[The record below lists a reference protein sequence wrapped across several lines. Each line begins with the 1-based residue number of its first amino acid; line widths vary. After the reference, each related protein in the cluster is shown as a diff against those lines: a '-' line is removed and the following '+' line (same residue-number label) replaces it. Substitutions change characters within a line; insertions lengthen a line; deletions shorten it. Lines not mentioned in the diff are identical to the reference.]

1 MSAPTVAKQTPVKT
15 LPLEKRIRRCAY
27 ELYLQRGN
35 QPGYDIE
42 EWLQAEEKTRDRH
55 ASHPATLAA
64 NGRWPAFADRL
75 LLATW
80 SLTEAQTRPGG
91 QGKTGDCAA

>member
-1 MSAPTVAKQTPVKT
+1 MSVNKPTLYTSFQGRKPDFIFAEHP
-15 LPLEKRIRRCAY
+15 LPAAQLLA
-27 ELYLQRGN
+27 
-35 QPGYDIE
+35 
-42 EWLQAEEKTRDRH
+42 WDRH

-64 NGRWPAFADRL
+64 SGRWAAFADRL

-91 QGKTGDCAA
+91 QGKTGDGAA